1 MSWFSKWFFCIIAV
15 CFLIGCASTSD
26 REGQVATQAPTA
38 AQLAQ
43 GGTPVAELPE
53 LGIDF
58 GAVNPDSN
66 LTHDFK
72 VKNTGDG
79 VLVIKKVLPG

>member
-1 MSWFSKWFFCIIAV
+1 MSRFHKWFFCIIAA

-26 REGQVATQAPTA
+26 REAQVATRAPTD
-38 AQLAQ
+38 AQVAQ
-43 GGTPVAELPE
+43 GGTPVAELAE
-53 LGIDF
+53 MGIDF

-79 VLVIKKVLPG
+79 VLAIKKVLPG